1 MELTK
6 KQEEGL
12 KIIVARYH
20 THEKY
25 TVVSGYA

>member
-1 MELTK
+1 MILNR

-12 KIIVARYH
+12 KIIVARH
-20 THEKY
+20 RAKEKY